1 MKNEIVNEIWEA
13 HRVPGGI
20 NPRRN
25 TLRHT
30 INKLTKIK
38 DKNKIL
44 KAIRQKMTNYI

>member
-20 NPRRN
+20 NTRRN